1 MTFGYRT
8 DDLAVR
14 SLLGRTFAYIGIM
27 GSRKKILQ
35 MFQAC
40 RQEGIPEIIINGLH
54 APIGLD
60 IKSHTPAE
68 IAVSIAA
75 EIIKMKNRIL

>member
-40 RQEGIPEIIINGLH
+40 RQEGIPEIKMQGLH
-54 APIGLD
+54 ASIGLD
-60 IKSHTPAE
+60 IKSQTPAE
-68 IAVSIAA
+68 IAFRIAA
-75 EIIKMKNRIL
+75 EIIQVKNRIL